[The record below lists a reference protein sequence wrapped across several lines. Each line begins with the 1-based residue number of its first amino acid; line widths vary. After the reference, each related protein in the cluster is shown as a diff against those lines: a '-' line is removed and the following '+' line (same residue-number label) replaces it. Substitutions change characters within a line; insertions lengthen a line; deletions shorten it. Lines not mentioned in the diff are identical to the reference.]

1 MVLADWIA
9 VGIVAGGL
17 LLGALVGF
25 GSGLKFFTKGIF
37 GFIIAIVV
45 CALVGTVFLE
55 VGFIGDLMRKF
66 SSLWTEKEGWFY
78 DFLGKIHMEVVVYY
92 IVLFIVVQILR
103 IIIVGI
109 IKGISRS
116 KNIVIRTLDRAFGA
130 IFFALMFALIALL
143 ILKIIGWVG
152 GTTATELYDSLTGSL
167 FRLDAL
173 FDRINPD
180 WQGITG

>member
-66 SSLWTEKEGWFY
+66 SSLWTEKEG
-78 DFLGKIHMEVVVYY
+78 
-92 IVLFIVVQILR
+92 
-103 IIIVGI
+103 
-109 IKGISRS
+109 
-116 KNIVIRTLDRAFGA
+116 
-130 IFFALMFALIALL
+130 
-143 ILKIIGWVG
+143 
-152 GTTATELYDSLTGSL
+152 
-167 FRLDAL
+167 
-173 FDRINPD
+173 
-180 WQGITG
+180 